1 MAAVAA
7 VGQPVAACRRATVAL
22 MVIVTVGALVTAI
35 PLFIGSFVIG
45 QYAIPKAAPAHLMYV
60 WDVLLLA
67 FLFFWSVGVVTELQR
82 TEPLSLAKFM
92 HLPVS
97 ITGAFLI
104 NYLSS
109 LIRLSLVFFGPIMLG
124 FALAL
129 VFVKGILLVPV
140 FLLLSAFFLMVT
152 ALTYQ
157 LQGWL
162 ASLMSNPRR
171 RRTVVVATTAI
182 FVLIVQL
189 PNLLN
194 FFAPWGARRQLDRSA
209 RIKNEI
215 AKINHAY
222 EAGEFN
228 AQELARRTQEV
239 IEAQRHVVQQDDRKN
254 LKDWEQKAELA
265 NMILP
270 VGWLPF
276 AVKTASEG
284 RLIPSILGLLG
295 MGFIGVASL
304 YRAYGTTVEMYQGQS
319 SNRKGRPAP
328 AAGGVQPA
336 LLERRGRNWSNRDCW
351 GSRSPFPPSRSRV
364 CVRCCARPKRR

>member
-1 MAAVAA
+1 MNWQQLQAV
-7 VGQPVAACRRATVAL
+7 VWLRWRLLVNHGGGPVRDRGAHGDRDRRRLGDGDSTL
-22 MVIVTVGALVTAI
+22 HRLVCDR
-35 PLFIGSFVIG
+35 SVCDS
-45 QYAIPKAAPAHLMYV
+45 QAAPAHL
-60 WDVLLLA
+60 DVRLGRSTA
-67 FLFFWSVGVVTELQR
+67 CVSVFLERGVVTELQR

-97 ITGAFLI
+97 VTGAFLI

-109 LIRLSLVFFGPIMLG
+109 LLRFSLVFFGPIMLG

-140 FLLLSAFFLMVT
+140 FLLLAAFFLMVT

-182 FVLIVQL
+182 FVLVVQL

-194 FFAPWGARRQLDRSA
+194 FLAPWGARRQLDRSA

-228 AQELARRTQEV
+228 AQELSRRTQEV
-239 IEAQRHVVQQDDRKN
+239 MEDQRHFVQK
-254 LKDWEQKAELA
+254 
-265 NMILP
+265 M
-270 VGWLPF
+270 
-276 AVKTASEG
+276 T
-284 RLIPSILGLLG
+284 
-295 MGFIGVASL
+295 
-304 YRAYGTTVEMYQGQS
+304 
-319 SNRKGRPAP
+319 
-328 AAGGVQPA
+328 
-336 LLERRGRNWSNRDCW
+336 
-351 GSRSPFPPSRSRV
+351 
-364 CVRCCARPKRR
+364 ARP